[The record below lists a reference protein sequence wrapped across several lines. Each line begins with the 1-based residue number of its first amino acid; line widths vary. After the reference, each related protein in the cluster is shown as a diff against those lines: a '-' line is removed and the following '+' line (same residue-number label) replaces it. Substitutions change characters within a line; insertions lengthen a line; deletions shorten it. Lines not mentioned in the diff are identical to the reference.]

1 LSGYADEGEVN
12 VEFQDVVRK
21 RKMVRTFDDK
31 PIDPEVL
38 ERIIANAQRAPSAGF
53 SQGWAF
59 LVLSGRVET
68 ERYWSTTMSPERRA
82 SFGWPGMFNA
92 STLIVALSNKSQYL
106 ARYSLPDKGWVDRDE
121 KRWPVPY
128 WDIDVGMAALLILQT
143 AVDAGLGAVF
153 FGIFDQA
160 AFRKGFGIPD
170 EYTAVGTVAIGHKA
184 PTDRPSPSIKIVGK
198 KPASEVVHR
207 GHW

>member
-1 LSGYADEGEVN
+1 M
-12 VEFQDVVRK
+12 EFQDVVRK
-21 RKMVRTFDDK
+21 RKMVRTFEDR
-31 PIDPEVL
+31 PIDPKVL
-38 ERIIANAQRAPSAGF
+38 DRIVANAQRAPSAGF

-59 LVLSGRVET
+59 LVLNGKNET
-68 ERYWSTTMSPERRA
+68 ERYWNTTMTPARRKE
-82 SFGWPGMFNA
+82 FGWPGMFNA
-92 STLIVALSNKSQYL
+92 AAMIVCLSNKGAYVDRY
-106 ARYSLPDKGWVDRDE
+106 ARPDKGWADRDE
-121 KRWPVPY
+121 TRWPVPY

-160 AFRKGFGIPD
+160 GFRASFGVPD
-170 EYTAVGTVAIGHKA
+170 EYTAVGTVAIGHRTA
-184 PTDRPSPSIKIVGK
+184 TDRPSPSLKIVGR

>member
-1 LSGYADEGEVN
+1 M
-12 VEFQDVVRK
+12 EFQDVVRK
-21 RKMVRTFDDK
+21 RKMVRTFEDR
-31 PIDPEVL
+31 PIDPKVL
-38 ERIIANAQRAPSAGF
+38 DRIVANAQRAPSAGF

-59 LVLSGRVET
+59 LVLNGKHET
-68 ERYWSTTMSPERRA
+68 ERYWNTTMTPARRKE
-82 SFGWPGMFNA
+82 FGWPGMFNA
-92 STLIVALSNKSQYL
+92 AAMIVCLSNKGAYL
-106 ARYSLPDKGWVDRDE
+106 DRYARPDKGWADRDE
-121 KRWPVPY
+121 TRWPVPY

-160 AFRKGFGIPD
+160 GFRASFGVPD
-170 EYTAVGTVAIGHKA
+170 EYTAVGTVAIGHRTA
-184 PTDRPSPSIKIVGK
+184 TDRPSPSLKIVGR

>member
-1 LSGYADEGEVN
+1 VT
-12 VEFQDVVRK
+12 EFQDVVRK
-21 RKMVRTFDDK
+21 RKMVRTFEDR
-31 PIDPEVL
+31 PIEAAIL
-38 ERIIANAQRAPSAGF
+38 ERIVANAQRAPSAGF

-59 LVLSGRVET
+59 LVLNGKDET
-68 ERYWSTTMSPERRA
+68 ARYWNTTMSPERRTE
-82 SFGWPGMFNA
+82 FGWPGMFNA
-92 STLIVALSNKSQYL
+92 AALIVCLSNKSAYL
-106 ARYSLPDKGWVDRDE
+106 RRYALEDKGWFDMDE

-160 AFRKGFGIPD
+160 GFRAAFGIPD

-184 PTDRPSPSIKIVGK
+184 PTDRPSPSLKIVGK
-198 KPASEVVHR
+198 KPASDVIHR
-207 GHW
+207 GRW

>member
-1 LSGYADEGEVN
+1 M
-12 VEFQDVVRK
+12 EFQDIVRK
-21 RKMVRTFDDK
+21 RKMVRTFEDR
-31 PIDPEVL
+31 PIDAAVL
-38 ERIIANAQRAPSAGF
+38 ERIVANAQRAPSAGY

-59 LVLSGRVET
+59 LVLNGKDET
-68 ERYWSTTMSPERRA
+68 ERYWRTTMTPERRA
-82 SFGWPGMFNA
+82 EFGWPGMFNA
-92 STLIVALSNKSQYL
+92 AAIIVCLSNKSAYL
-106 ARYSLPDKGWVDRDE
+106 DRYAMPDKGWADRDE
-121 KRWPVPY
+121 SRWPVPY

-160 AFRKGFGIPD
+160 GFRRAFGIPE

-184 PTDRPSPSIKIVGK
+184 ATDRPSPSLKTVGRK
-198 KPASEVVHR
+198 SASEVIHR

>member
-1 LSGYADEGEVN
+1 

-21 RKMVRTFDDK
+21 RKMVRSFEDR
-31 PIDPEVL
+31 PIDPAIV
-38 ERIIANAQRAPSAGF
+38 ERLLANAQRAPSAGF

-59 LVLSGRVET
+59 LVLEGDDAR
-68 ERYWSTTMSPERRA
+68 RYWDALWPEPRR
-82 SFGWPGMFNA
+82 SEFGWPDMFRA
-92 STLIVALSNKSQYL
+92 PLLIVCLSNKSQYL
-106 ARYSLPDKGWVDRDE
+106 QRYALPDKGWTDMDE

-160 AFRKGFGIPD
+160 GFRKAFGIPD

-184 PTDRPSPSIKIVGK
+184 SSDRPSPSLKIVGR
-198 KPASEVVHR
+198 KPAADVIHR
-207 GHW
+207 GQW